1 MGESEKKVPE
11 TKPSTPPV
19 EDGKKE
25 EETRQTSSVGT
36 DENIA
41 ALQRKLSEKDVLL
54 KKLQKELE
62 DKKQSSDDSEV
73 AKTLAALR
81 EEMKVMSD
89 EIAANRKEKT
99 MKSLAEKY
107 PDILPELLLGREEK
121 EIEDIVA
128 KQRARNKEMFGD
140 SKHFTEPSYSSA
152 EQIQKEIDAVSADTK
167 LSGEQKALKVL
178 QLRRLFN
185 SVSK

>member
-1 MGESEKKVPE
+1 MDPEKKVPE
-11 TKPSTPPV
+11 TNPPTPPAP
-19 EDGKKE
+19 DGKKE
-25 EETRQTSSVGT
+25 EEHRQTPPPGT
-36 DENIA
+36 DENIV

-54 KKLQKELE
+54 KKALDELE
-62 DKKQSSDDSEV
+62 KSKHPNVDREIV
-73 AKTLAALR
+73 KTLETLR
-81 EEMKVMSD
+81 ADMKIMSD
-89 EIAANRKEKT
+89 EIAVNRKEKT

-107 PDILPELLLGREEK
+107 PDILPELLLGRDEK
-121 EIEDIVA
+121 EIESIVA
-128 KQRARNKEMFGD
+128 KQRARNKEIFGD

-152 EQIQKEIDAVSADTK
+152 EQIQKEIDAVSSDKK

>member
-1 MGESEKKVPE
+1 MPEPKVPE
-11 TKPSTPPV
+11 PTPPTPPAPG
-19 EDGKKE
+19 GKKE
-25 EETRQTSSVGT
+25 DEPGKTPPAGT

-54 KKLQKELE
+54 KKALAELE
-62 DKKQSSDDSEV
+62 TSKHPNVDREL
-73 AKTLAALR
+73 AKTLETLR
-81 EEMKVMSD
+81 DEMKVMSD

-107 PDILPELLLGREEK
+107 PDILPELLFGRDEK
-121 EIEDIVA
+121 EIDSIVS

-152 EQIQKEIDAVSADTK
+152 EQIQKEIDVVSADTK